1 MCIRDRRNTYVNQRY
16 LQKLEK
22 QGFLELLNN
31 EKTYDRI
38 SHMLKT
44 GKPLRN

>member
-1 MCIRDRRNTYVNQRY
+1 YVNQRY

-22 QGFLELLNN
+22 HHFLTLLKT
-31 EKTYDRI
+31 EKTYARI
-38 SHMLKT
+38 CHMLKT